1 MAIVEIQNPR
11 REKSGEEKFDIV
23 VSPAGKSA
31 VGDQMVTILRAA
43 YEKAITSG
51 YPYFRIP
58 TDDSVTRTAI
68 WILTDLVHLLAVGN
82 RQHKF
87 ENRNYIITQGG
98 MAVAKHFFPLD

>member
-23 VSPAGKSA
+23 VSTAGKSA
-31 VGDQMVTILRAA
+31 LGDQMVTILRAA
-43 YEKAITSG
+43 HRKAMTSSD
-51 YPYFRIP
+51 PYIKIP
-58 TDDSVTRTAI
+58 ADNNVTRTAI

-87 ENRNYIITQGG
+87 GNRNYIITQGG
-98 MAVAKHFFPLD
+98 MAVAKHFFPLG